1 MARILVEVPA
11 RNCHV
16 PFQPASGGVCRSS
29 VGSEVGSGERP
40 RYPPRVGKA
49 KNAGPPSRDRL
60 LHQAV
65 EEAVRLLWADGGMLY
80 LADEA
85 TGELRAAHHLGV
97 GPTRERE
104 RLAAI
109 RLSAARGI
117 VGPAVAAR
125 RPVMTG
131 DYLEDRSFE
140 HWPEADELMAGIG
153 LRSFAIAPIIVD
165 DRPFGALAIFST
177 RRHAFAETDL
187 ALVNSLAGHAA
198 AEIANLELIER
209 LARSESELAH
219 RAEVERALRELGG
232 RLAALRD
239 PEAVLQHAVD
249 EAARLLDADG
259 AGIELLDEEVG
270 RLHWMYDSATGAD
283 RSLGPKPGR
292 DNVEPGQGVSWWS
305 IAERAPVWTPDYL
318 AETRFPHAPASD
330 AFVRRNRIRS
340 VLAAPLLTDA
350 GVLGTL
356 TVHSRRR
363 DAFDSDDGAVASA
376 LATQASLAI
385 QNARLI
391 GQLAS
396 DLAERD
402 RLQHD
407 LRDSEARYRYLL
419 QSSPDGVWE
428 CDADGLITFWSDSA
442 QELLGWTQ
450 DELLG
455 QHWST
460 FASPETVPRGAIEWE
475 RMTRSP
481 GVVVRLPLTVRH
493 IDGSW
498 VPVEIS
504 AVGIFPDG
512 VFGGGHGLIRDVRTQ
527 VRLERDLRRQ
537 AAELAAGEERAH
549 PRPRA
554 PRLGDPG
561 ALLDDAHRPERR
573 AAPPRDPDAA
583 AEQARRAPRAGQR
596 EALAEM
602 RSLIFEL
609 RPGSLEEEGL
619 AAASARTRPRSG
631 PDWPADGRGGRAAR
645 RARPAAR
652 EEALY
657 RIAQE
662 ALHNVVKH
670 ASPVAP
676 GSRSAR
682 VGDDVRLTVE
692 DDGRGL
698 RSGVGARRP
707 LRRRRHAQ
715 PGRGARRPPRGPV
728 RSGRRHDGHRH
739 RCRRA
744 RPASRSTS
752 VRSRAPAAEPGSGR

>member
-1 MARILVEVPA
+1 M
-11 RNCHV
+11 
-16 PFQPASGGVCRSS
+16 
-29 VGSEVGSGERP
+29 
-40 RYPPRVGKA
+40 GKA
-49 KNAGPPSRDRL
+49 TNAGPSSRERL

-80 LADEA
+80 LADDA
-85 TGELRAAHHLGV
+85 TGELRAVHHLGV
-97 GPTRERE
+97 GPIRERE

-109 RLSAARGI
+109 RLSASRGI

-259 AGIELLDEEVG
+259 AGIELLDEETG
-270 RLHWMYDSATGAD
+270 RLHWIYDSTTGAD

-292 DNVEPGQGVSWWS
+292 DNVEAGQGVSWWS

-318 AETRFPHAPASD
+318 AETRFPHARSSD

-340 VLAAPLLTDA
+340 VLAAPLLTET

-363 DAFDSDDGAVASA
+363 DAFDADDGAVAGA

-391 GQLAS
+391 GRLAN

-442 QELLGWTQ
+442 RELLGWTQ

-460 FASPETVPRGAIEWE
+460 IVSPETVPRGAVEWE

-481 GVVVRLPLTVRH
+481 EVVRLPLTIRH
-493 IDGSW
+493 VDGSW
-498 VPVEIS
+498 IPVEIS
-504 AVGIFPDG
+504 AVGVFPDG

-527 VRLERDLRRQ
+527 VRLEHDLRHQ
-537 AAELAAGEERAH
+537 AAELASNRERANLARELH
-549 PRPRA
+549 DSVTQALFSMGLSIGTIELLMERDADGAREQLG
-554 PRLGDPG
+554 RLKE
-561 ALLDDAHRPERR
+561 L
-573 AAPPRDPDAA
+573 
-583 AEQARRAPRAGQR
+583 QR

-609 RPGSLEEEGL
+609 RPGGLEEQGL
-619 AAASARTRPRSG
+619 VEALRRHTAGVQGRLGLPIELEAEMLGTLDAAV
-631 PDWPADGRGGRAAR
+631 
-645 RARPAAR
+645 
-652 EEALY
+652 EEALF
-657 RIAQE
+657 RIVQE

-670 ASPVAP
+670 ADAGRV
-676 GSRSAR
+676 RVTLER
-682 VGDDVRLTVE
+682 VGDEVSLAIE
-692 DDGRGL
+692 DDGRGFDPASVPEGHFGVAGM
-698 RSGVGARRP
+698 RSRAEALG
-707 LRRRRHAQ
+707 
-715 PGRGARRPPRGPV
+715 GRLEV
-728 RSGRRHDGHRH
+728 RSGPGVGTTVTVTVP
-739 RCRRA
+739 A
-744 RPASRSTS
+744 RSVGELVDERPVAS
-752 VRSRAPAAEPGSGR
+752 AAVEPGPGR

>member
-1 MARILVEVPA
+1 
-11 RNCHV
+11 
-16 PFQPASGGVCRSS
+16 
-29 VGSEVGSGERP
+29 VGN
-40 RYPPRVGKA
+40 A
-49 KNAGPPSRDRL
+49 TNAGPSYRERL
-60 LHQAV
+60 LREAV

-80 LADEA
+80 LADET
-85 TGELRAAHHLGV
+85 TGELRAVHHLGV

-109 RLSAARGI
+109 RLSAERGI

-153 LRSFAIAPIIVD
+153 LRSFVVAPIIVE

-219 RAEVERALRELGG
+219 RAEVEHALHELGS

-270 RLHWMYDSATGAD
+270 RLHWIYDSTTGAE
-283 RSLGPKPGR
+283 RPLGPKPGR

-318 AETRFPHAPASD
+318 AETRFAHARASD
-330 AFVRRNRIRS
+330 AFVRRNKIRS
-340 VLAAPLLTDA
+340 VLAAPLLTET

-363 DAFDSDDGAVASA
+363 DAFDADDGAVAGA

-391 GQLAS
+391 DQLAR

-402 RLQHD
+402 RLEHE

-442 QELLGWTQ
+442 RQLLGWTQ

-460 FASPETVPRGAIEWE
+460 IVTPDTVPRGAVEWE
-475 RMTRSP
+475 RMTRNP
-481 GVVVRLPLTVRH
+481 GEVVRLPLTVRH
-493 IDGSW
+493 LDGSE

-537 AAELAAGEERAH
+537 AAELASSRERANLARELH
-549 PRPRA
+549 DSVTQALFSMGLSIGTIELLIERDAVGAREQLG
-554 PRLGDPG
+554 RLKE
-561 ALLDDAHRPERR
+561 L
-573 AAPPRDPDAA
+573 
-583 AEQARRAPRAGQR
+583 QR

-609 RPGSLEEEGL
+609 RPGGLEEQGL
-619 AAASARTRPRSG
+619 VEALRRHSAG
-631 PDWPADGRGGRAAR
+631 VQAR
-645 RARPAAR
+645 LGLPIQLEAESLGALDPTV
-652 EEALY
+652 EEALF
-657 RIAQE
+657 RIVQE

-670 ASPVAP
+670 AEA
-676 GSRSAR
+676 GR
-682 VGDDVRLTVE
+682 VRVTLERIGDEISLAID
-692 DDGRGL
+692 DDGRGFDPASVPEGHFGVAGM
-698 RSGVGARRP
+698 RSRAEALG
-707 LRRRRHAQ
+707 
-715 PGRGARRPPRGPV
+715 GRLEV
-728 RSGRRHDGHRH
+728 RSGPGAGTTVMVTVP
-739 RCRRA
+739 A
-744 RPASRSTS
+744 RSAGERLEEVQVVGASGE
-752 VRSRAPAAEPGSGR
+752 AGSAR